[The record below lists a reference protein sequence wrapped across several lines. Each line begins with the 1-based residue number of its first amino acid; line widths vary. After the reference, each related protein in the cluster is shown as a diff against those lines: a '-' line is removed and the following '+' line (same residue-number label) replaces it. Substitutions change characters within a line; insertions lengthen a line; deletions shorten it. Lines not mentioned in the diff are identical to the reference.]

1 MVRDRILLVD
11 EDPNVLTSF
20 KTMLEERGFEVETA
34 QDRGQALSHLSR
46 KSFSVLITEY
56 LLEHADTRDI
66 IHRVKTTSPEMF
78 VIVVTGAAIDE
89 ILHEELVDLG
99 ISDLFIKPFPI
110 EGLVIAVKKA
120 LRTRHLA
127 MGAKRLRKQ
136 LNLARIRFRETSEGY
151 LLDPLTGSPECQI
164 YNDRYLKDRLNREL
178 KRARRHNRY
187 LSLMLLSLTSPEKVK
202 GLGPRKTDRYLI
214 EMAKV
219 VRENIRAE
227 DTVARHHQGFA
238 LILPETESDG
248 TTCVIRRLKDLIQ
261 GHPPFLSD
269 PQFKKLNRRLNFTSY
284 SYPEQLEIPILDGP

>member
-248 TTCVIRRLKDLIQ
+248 TTCVIRRLKGLIQ
-261 GHPPFLSD
+261 GHSPFLSD
-269 PQFKKLNRRLNFTSY
+269 PHFKKLNRRLNFTSY
-284 SYPEQLEIPILDGP
+284 SYPEQLEVPILDGP

>member
-56 LLEHADTRDI
+56 LLEHVDTRDI

-164 YNDRYLKDRLNREL
+164 YNDRYLRDRLNREL

-227 DTVARHHQGFA
+227 DTVGRHRQGFA
-238 LILPETESDG
+238 FILPETESDG
-248 TTCVIRRLKDLIQ
+248 TTCVIRRLKGLIQ